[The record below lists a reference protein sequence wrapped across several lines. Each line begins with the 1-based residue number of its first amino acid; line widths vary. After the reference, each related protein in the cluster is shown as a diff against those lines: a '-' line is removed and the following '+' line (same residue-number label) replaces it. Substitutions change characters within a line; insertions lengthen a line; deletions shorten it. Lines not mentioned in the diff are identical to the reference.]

1 MDDSIPPDPSAFP
14 PASTLIPASTSD
26 GYPDRST
33 GLQIFGVIQI
43 ILGAL
48 VALFIPMVL
57 LGAVM
62 SRKTLGTAMPTGTYL
77 MACLSYSA
85 LAIVLVTLGIGSI
98 RARRWA
104 WALTL
109 ILAWFWLIVGVLATV
124 FLTAVL
130 PSSFVVGLRRAA
142 TANPGAGNLPIGVT
156 AVILTFVIVL
166 VAVFLVAIPL
176 ALVLFYR
183 RKDVE
188 ATCKHRDP
196 VERWTDRCPLPVLAA
211 SLIFGGAVPYYLLL
225 SFTTPLV
232 PFFGKYLTGVAGAI
246 GCLVLAAVDGFLA
259 VWFFRVRRLGWW
271 VGMVWVVL
279 RTISAAITFGRGN
292 LLEAYSH
299 LGWKPAQIEAMSSS
313 PALHGGLVLWWSLL
327 FLLVIL
333 GYMVG
338 IKRYFQVAPVEVAP
352 RLDADPAPPAGGSG
366 SGISQR

>member
-1 MDDSIPPDPSAFP
+1 VGTSFPPEPPAFP
-14 PASTLIPASTSD
+14 QPLPPTPSVTPPS
-26 GYPDRST
+26 YPDRST

-62 SRKTLGTAMPTGTYL
+62 SRQTLGTAMPMGTYL
-77 MACLSYSA
+77 MACLTYGA

-109 ILAWFWLIVGVLATV
+109 ILSWFWLIVGVLATV

-130 PSSFVVGLRRAA
+130 PSSFVIGLRKAA
-142 TANPGAGNLPIGVT
+142 AANPGAGSLPTGIT
-156 AVILTFVIVL
+156 AVILTLVIVL
-166 VAVFLVAIPL
+166 FAVFLVAIPL
-176 ALVLFYR
+176 AFVLFYR

-188 ATCKHRDP
+188 ATCRRCDP

-211 SLIFGGAVPYYLLL
+211 SLIFGGAVLYYLFL
-225 SFTTPLV
+225 SFTTALV
-232 PFFGKYLTGVAGAI
+232 PFFGKYLTGVPGAI

-259 VWFFRVRRLGWW
+259 VWFYRVRLLGWW
-271 VGMVWVVL
+271 VGIVSLTLQTV
-279 RTISAAITFGRGN
+279 SAAITFGRGN

-299 LGWKPAQIEAMSSS
+299 LGWKQAQIEAMSNG
-313 PALHGGLVLWWSLL
+313 PALHGRLVLWWSLL
-327 FLLVIL
+327 YLLVIV
-333 GYMVG
+333 GYMIW
-338 IKRYFQVAPVEVAP
+338 IKRYFDSP
-352 RLDADPAPPAGGSG
+352 
-366 SGISQR
+366 QRETLRN

>member
-1 MDDSIPPDPSAFP
+1 VDTSFPPDPSALP
-14 PASTLIPASTSD
+14 PPSTLVPGSTPD
-26 GYPDRST
+26 AYPDRST
-33 GLQIFGVIQI
+33 GLQVFGVIQI

-62 SRKTLGTAMPTGTYL
+62 SRKTLGTAMPMGTYL
-77 MACLSYSA
+77 MACLTYGA
-85 LAIVLVTLGIGSI
+85 VAILLVTLGIGSI

-109 ILAWFWLIVGVLATV
+109 ILSWFWLIVGVLATV

-130 PSSFVVGLRRAA
+130 PSSFVIGLRKAA
-142 TANPGAGNLPIGVT
+142 AANPGAGGLPTGVT

-166 VAVFLVAIPL
+166 VAVFLVATPL
-176 ALVLFYR
+176 AFVLFYR

-188 ATCKHRDP
+188 GTCRRRDP

-232 PFFGKYLTGVAGAI
+232 PFFGKYLTGVPGAI

-259 VWFFRVRRLGWW
+259 VWFYRVRLLGWW
-271 VGMVWVVL
+271 VGIVWLAL
-279 RTISAAITFGRGN
+279 RTISAAITFARGD
-292 LLEAYSH
+292 LLQAYSR
-299 LGWKPAQIEAMSSS
+299 LGWKQAQLEAMSSS
-313 PALHGGLVLWWSLL
+313 PALHGRLVLWWSLL
-327 FLLVIL
+327 YLLVIL
-333 GYMVG
+333 GYMVW
-338 IKRYFQVAPVEVAP
+338 IKRYFQNT
-352 RLDADPAPPAGGSG
+352 PAGVGSQHDV
-366 SGISQR
+366 SLMAPSDHRESDPRS